1 MGDECKELRE
11 AAQEVVDVLA
21 NGTRAELV
29 RAIGELDDALAL
41 VAVLGFHDDQQQT
54 LEDTD

>member
-21 NGTRAELV
+21 NGTRAELI

-41 VAVLGFHDDQQQT
+41 VAALGFHDDQQQT